1 MSDTEYE
8 KFEINDYDL
17 ENEFNPFRTGRKRP
31 TKNQQIYG
39 IWADDDSDDE
49 RSTSTKTRNRADGR
63 KPKDYTAPIGFVA
76 GGIQQSGKKKEE
88 EKLKSDDGMCELK
101 LNNLIAKNENLY
113 EIKFEIPE
121 KKDGDDVGN
130 TSSESE
136 SESRPTASFAGTRSY
151 TSNAISSKGLGN
163 WEQHTRGIGAKLLLQ
178 MGYEPGRGLG
188 KELQGISQPVQAHL
202 RKGRGAIGA
211 YGTERGQTIGDG
223 KSNKPKIDEDERET
237 KEFKEK
243 MDQWRK
249 DPVDSKSKNKRY
261 YKSVQDI
268 IEKGKKPNYI
278 LSEKLR

>member
-1 MSDTEYE
+1 M
-8 KFEINDYDL
+8 
-17 ENEFNPFRTGRKRP
+17 
-31 TKNQQIYG
+31 
-39 IWADDDSDDE
+39 
-49 RSTSTKTRNRADGR
+49 
-63 KPKDYTAPIGFVA
+63 
-76 GGIQQSGKKKEE
+76 
-88 EKLKSDDGMCELK
+88 
-101 LNNLIAKNENLY
+101 
-113 EIKFEIPE
+113 
-121 KKDGDDVGN
+121 
-130 TSSESE
+130 
-136 SESRPTASFAGTRSY
+136 SFAGTRSF
-151 TSNAISSKGLGN
+151 TSNAISSRGLGG

-178 MGYEPGRGLG
+178 MGYEPGKGLG